1 MAAVTISLLLTWPV
15 RIWAPELDWDPR
27 HSKIDAWC
35 CNTDFGQQR
44 EEVLRQLSG
53 MGGKHLAVVRYA
65 QNKYS
70 GIEWVYNAPDIDAS
84 QVVWA
89 RDMGWQQNLPLRKYY
104 GGRTAWLVEPEA
116 NPVRVRPYEVAEQ
129 EEGGGVRR
137 TTH

>member
-1 MAAVTISLLLTWPV
+1 LLIWPV
-15 RIWAPELDWDPR
+15 RIWAPNLDWDPR

-44 EEVLRQLSG
+44 AEVLRKLSG
-53 MGGKHLAVVRYA
+53 MRGKHLAVVRYA

-70 GIEWVYNAPDIDAS
+70 GLEWVYNAPDIDAS

-89 RDMGWQQNLPLRKYY
+89 RDMGWQQNQRLREYY
-104 GGRTAWLVEPEA
+104 SGRTAWLVEPDTH
-116 NPVRVRPYEVAEQ
+116 PVRVRPYEVAEQ